1 MAELSPEQLRQKI
14 HSVLREDN
22 SEIDSESDEDGN
34 AGKDNEEEEDGDD
47 DLVYKLGLT
56 SGSKLVDR

>member
-14 HSVLREDN
+14 HSVLKEDN
-22 SEIDSESDEDGN
+22 SEIDSESDDN
-34 AGKDNEEEEDGDD
+34 NEEDNEDGDD

-56 SGSKLVDR
+56 SGSKLVDK